1 MRTSSKPSPF
11 TPPALATRQP
21 KAAMVWSLSG
31 KDRGHHFL
39 EPEEHEHERVGMS
52 LIGG

>member
-1 MRTSSKPSPF
+1 
-11 TPPALATRQP
+11 
-21 KAAMVWSLSG
+21 LSG

-39 EPEEHEHERVGMS
+39 EPDEHEHEHVGMS